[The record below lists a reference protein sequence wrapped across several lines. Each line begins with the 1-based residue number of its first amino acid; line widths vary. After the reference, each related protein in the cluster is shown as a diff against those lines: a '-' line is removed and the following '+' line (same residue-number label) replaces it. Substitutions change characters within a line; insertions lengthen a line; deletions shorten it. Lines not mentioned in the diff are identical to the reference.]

1 MIGSSALEPGK
12 MSRRKVPRQVRDG
25 ASRGVIFA
33 ASRHRVCD
41 RGEGSQWVDKPDA
54 AGPGSRPR
62 VCVCSAGLDAGDGH
76 GWIGWVNAVSAC
88 TVPQHRDR
96 AREKCRGQ
104 VLASLASTVSP
115 SRLRMLA
122 GYSRGWEQAASHMRQ
137 RSVSPGSTPLQR
149 LTEGPCPVHTKL
161 FSSRW
166 AVGSSI
172 GM

>member
-62 VCVCSAGLDAGDGH
+62 VCVCSAGLDAGDGMLLCFERNQH
-76 GWIGWVNAVSAC
+76 GGLCLLSGDVM
-88 TVPQHRDR
+88 
-96 AREKCRGQ
+96 
-104 VLASLASTVSP
+104 ASTKIVFHLLPVAADNGCDAYCWLFP
-115 SRLRMLA
+115 SLKAMGGSA
-122 GYSRGWEQAASHMRQ
+122 G
-137 RSVSPGSTPLQR
+137 
-149 LTEGPCPVHTKL
+149 
-161 FSSRW
+161 
-166 AVGSSI
+166 
-172 GM
+172 